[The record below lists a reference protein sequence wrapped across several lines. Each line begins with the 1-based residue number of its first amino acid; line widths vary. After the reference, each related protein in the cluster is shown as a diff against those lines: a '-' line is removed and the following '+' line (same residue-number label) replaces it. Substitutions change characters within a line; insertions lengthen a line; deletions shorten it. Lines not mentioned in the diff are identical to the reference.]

1 MRILNKC
8 DKNNMEWTVRKLV
21 ENYETGLIS
30 FNNAVQRGYV
40 WKRDRRSAFIM
51 SVILEKPIPPIYV
64 IRYEDG
70 NYSAIDGKQRS
81 TTLIKFLADEFALE
95 GLDPLAVE
103 DEGEY
108 KEINLNGCT
117 FSTLMPEIQN
127 AIKDAALSFVVLN
140 QPTDEQVYDYFYL
153 LNNGMPLNAMT
164 KIRVKA
170 KSRETIT
177 ELGRHELFKN
187 ILNEKAFEKYENEDI
202 VVKTWA
208 ILNQDAP
215 SLETKD
221 IRQLISELDITD
233 ENKIQI
239 SKCFDRIFDT
249 YKIIEDKKAR
259 RKLIKKTHL
268 LSIMRV
274 VWESI
279 EKGQSVEEF
288 AGWFTVFFS
297 GKKYPTI
304 SIDYNS
310 CSGAGTN
317 RKESVC
323 TRLSEVQKNY
333 DTYFSQQAAL
343 EEN

>member
-8 DKNNMEWTVRKLV
+8 DKNNMEWTVRKLI
-21 ENYETGLIS
+21 ENYEAGLIS
-30 FNNAVQRGYV
+30 FNNAIQRGYV
-40 WKRDRRSAFIM
+40 WKKDRQSAFIM

-64 IRYEDG
+64 ARDEDG
-70 NYSAIDGKQRS
+70 KYSALDGKQRS
-81 TTLIKFLADEFALE
+81 TTLIKFLADEFVLE
-95 GLDPLAVE
+95 GQDPLSVE

-108 KEINLNGCT
+108 KELDLNGYT
-117 FSTLMPEIQN
+117 FSTLPPEIQN
-127 AIKDAALSFVVLN
+127 AIKDSTLSFVVLN
-140 QPTDEQVYDYFYL
+140 QPTDEQIYDYFYL

-177 ELGRHELFKN
+177 ELGKHDLFGE
-187 ILNEKAFEKYENEDI
+187 ILNEKALEKYENEDI

-208 ILNQDAP
+208 ILHQDSP

-221 IRQLISELDITD
+221 IRLLISELVIAD
-233 ENKIQI
+233 EDKIQI
-239 SKCFDRIFDT
+239 TKCFDRILDT
-249 YKIIEDKKAR
+249 YRTIEDNKIK
-259 RKLIKKTHL
+259 RKIIKKTHM

-288 AGWFTVFFS
+288 EGWVTVFFS

-323 TRLSEVQKNY
+323 TRLSEVQKHY
-333 DTYFSQQAAL
+333 DNYFS
-343 EEN
+343 EVPE